1 MIISVL
7 AIPHERPLDNAHA
20 IHMRRAQQDPAAF
33 APVYEFYVDR
43 VYAFCLRR
51 SAGPQDAE
59 DLCSQVFVRALR
71 GLDSY
76 QGGLVAAWLF
86 RIARNVVANHHRGR
100 KPIIWLED
108 IDLPTEDRIGEQIER
123 EQDHHLITQL
133 IAKLPEE
140 KQALLSLSLDSGL
153 TSSEIGEVLGK
164 SPEAVRVELHRI
176 IKKLREQYFQSVG
189 DTKA

>member
-7 AIPHERPLDNAHA
+7 AIPNERPLDNAHV

-33 APVYEFYVDR
+33 APVYEYYVDR

-108 IDLPTEDRIGEQIER
+108 IELPAEDRIGEQIER
-123 EQDHHLITQL
+123 EQDYYLITRL

-153 TSSEIGEVLGK
+153 SSAEIGEVLGK
-164 SPEAVRVELHRI
+164 SPEAIRVELHRT

-189 DTKA
+189 ETKA